1 VNFTF
6 FLLLSQKKLGVTAF
20 QMAPLSTSEIEND
33 KTLAK
38 TEKERKSRVQ
48 VIQIVADTSQLLVL
62 FLSAWISWRSSE

>member
-38 TEKERKSRVQ
+38 TEKERKSRIQ